1 MAYNGISFS
10 NAEVHEK
17 AKRTL
22 PNKVSILGVDIVR
35 ECLCEMWKDTKVRKF
50 VLAPYVYNLC
60 FDNLVHYLNNASRI
74 FREDYVPTQQDILLA
89 RVKTTGVNETWIRL
103 REVWLRIVDV
113 GGQRS
118 ERLKWVKCFTDTNS
132 ILYCVSLDGYA
143 LPSEDDCAVNSM
155 HESLNVFANV
165 INNQFLLKAPLIIF
179 FNKIDLFQR
188 LVRWIPLTICFPE
201 YEGDVSFNKTTDYIV
216 NRFTRRITRASRRP
230 VYKHFTCCVDTAM
243 ISDVFKSVFD
253 NILSK
258 RVEAFNTNLN

>member
-165 INNQFLLKAPLIIF
+165 INNQFLLVSHF
-179 FNKIDLFQR
+179 SQSFY
-188 LVRWIPLTICFPE
+188 LT
-201 YEGDVSFNKTTDYIV
+201 S
-216 NRFTRRITRASRRP
+216 
-230 VYKHFTCCVDTAM
+230 
-243 ISDVFKSVFD
+243 
-253 NILSK
+253 
-258 RVEAFNTNLN
+258 